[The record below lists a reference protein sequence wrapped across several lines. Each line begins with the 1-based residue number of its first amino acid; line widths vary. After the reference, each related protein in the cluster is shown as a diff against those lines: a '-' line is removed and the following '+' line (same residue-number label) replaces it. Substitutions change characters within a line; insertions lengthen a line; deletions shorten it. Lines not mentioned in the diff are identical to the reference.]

1 MSEPNAFAFIYE
13 NLITLTEYGEGTR
26 LCTFEPKK
34 TLYVV
39 KRLPLS
45 AAPVLQKLS
54 GLSSP
59 HLARIFYVAENPEEG
74 FAEAVCEYVGGDAL
88 TEYLRRAGGKL
99 PETRAVSVVRD
110 VLEGLSLLHG
120 VGIVHRDVNPNNIVM
135 TPSGNAM
142 IIDYGIVRS
151 FETEKSADTVILG
164 TPGYAAP
171 EQFGFTQSD
180 RRTDLYAVGVLF
192 NLLLTG
198 SLPNVR
204 LTGGRYRPVVKK
216 CIAIDPEN
224 RYPSAEAMLKD
235 VKSIENPA
243 EGTSFGPSFGPEEK
257 TAETPLN
264 TRVNTRVNTQE
275 KAEDEPAFSPA
286 EESASDA
293 DPEEEENRYEPK
305 KEEEKR
311 SFLAG
316 LPGLGSKSQDIRL
329 FSAVLYSLFVI
340 AVIAACCRLAVIGVG
355 LFILPFLIFCVALP
369 FLTFFDPWQFWE
381 WFEPT
386 AYAPKSAIN
395 LFRFAFGTLSLI
407 VGVVLFGVIAG

>member
-26 LCTFEPKK
+26 LCIFEPKK

-39 KRLPLS
+39 KKLPLS
-45 AAPVLQKLS
+45 AAPALRKLA

-59 HLARIFYVAENPEEG
+59 RLARIFYVAEKTEEG
-74 FAEAVCEYVGGDAL
+74 FAEAVCEYVGGEAL

-99 PETRAVSVVRD
+99 PEAQAVSVVRD

-120 VGIVHRDVNPNNIVM
+120 IGIVHRDVNPNNVVI
-135 TPSGNAM
+135 TPSGSAM

-151 FETEKSADTVILG
+151 FAVEKSTDTVILG

-180 RRTDLYAVGVLF
+180 SRTDLYAVGVLF
-192 NLLLTG
+192 NMLLTG
-198 SLPNVR
+198 SLPNVH
-204 LTGGRYRPVVKK
+204 LTGGRCRPVVKK

-235 VKSIENPA
+235 MESIENPA
-243 EGTSFGPSFGPEEK
+243 EGTSSGQFSGPEDK
-257 TAETPLN
+257 TAELSVYTP
-264 TRVNTRVNTQE
+264 E

-293 DPEEEENRYEPK
+293 GRAEEEDRYEPREEEEE
-305 KEEEKR
+305 R

-316 LPGLGSKSQDIRL
+316 LPGLGSKSQNIRI
-329 FSAVLYSLFVI
+329 FSAVLYVLFVI
-340 AVIAACCRLAVIGVG
+340 AVIAACCRLAVIGDG
-355 LFILPFLIFCVALP
+355 LFILPFLIFCAALP

-386 AYAPKSAIN
+386 AYAPKSAIT

-407 VGVVLFGVIAG
+407 IGVVLFGVIAG